1 MVSLGNNIKRI
12 RLEKKLS
19 RRELAELTGVS
30 QGYLTQIEFDKKNP
44 TLETLK
50 KLANGLNVKIEEF
63 TQDVNSEEI
72 KTFGSELDKRCK
84 EYGIDLSE
92 LNDED
97 LDLLAGNIFV
107 LAKKILK
114 NKEDKAD

>member
-30 QGYLTQIEFDKKNP
+30 QGYLTQIEF
-44 TLETLK
+44 
-50 KLANGLNVKIEEF
+50 
-63 TQDVNSEEI
+63 
-72 KTFGSELDKRCK
+72 DKRCK